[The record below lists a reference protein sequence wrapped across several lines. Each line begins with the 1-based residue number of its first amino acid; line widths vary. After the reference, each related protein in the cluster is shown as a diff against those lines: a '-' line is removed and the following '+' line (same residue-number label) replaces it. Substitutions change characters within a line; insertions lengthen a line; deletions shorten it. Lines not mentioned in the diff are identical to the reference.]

1 MFTDPKADD
10 YLAWL
15 HQTDEQDRGQFTHF
29 EQHRGT
35 SESQRIRQKNSSST
49 QTSNAAARVGVL
61 ELDSLPAEAPVDIV
75 DLIQKTRNITDRE
88 LPFIGRR
95 SAITAPQ
102 QFQSPTSLEAFVGGI
117 AHHFNNLFMAMQGY
131 VSLVALDTEDNHPH
145 AERLKRIEKLIHSES
160 MLTNDLLGI
169 VFGRGCRIS
178 NHRQTRLLKEI
189 IKISDYLEP
198 VDASDHIE
206 VSSHPTPDLPEYALR
221 RLCGSIACIINRL
234 LAEIQE
240 HAVLMIAQTDWR
252 LPPYEWLMKIEKHVQ
267 EGFSLIRDLFN
278 YAGSRTREQNCRL
291 HPQQLTE
298 LALETYFLREEK
310 YRLHVDVDRELSIM
324 NVNGRQMATILQK
337 LYDNAAEAM
346 IEGGEI
352 FLSAKNIPPEEI
364 YEFGW
369 NVPARLYVQ
378 LTVRDTGRG
387 IDASVLKRIFEPF
400 FTTKGFA
407 NHHGLGLS
415 SVYGLVKSIDGSI
428 AVSSNPGMETAVR
441 VYLPA
446 IDSAGSKYTG
456 AKLRVKISD
465 NNQVIHLGK
474 KRKSKKVKYH

>member
-1 MFTDPKADD
+1 MFIDPKADD

-15 HQTDEQDRGQFTHF
+15 HRTDKQDRGQFTQF
-29 EQHRGT
+29 EQRGN
-35 SESQRIRQKNSSST
+35 SESQRIRQPNASST
-49 QTSNAAARVGVL
+49 QTSNTAARVSVL

-75 DLIQKTRNITDRE
+75 DLIQKTRNITECD
-88 LPFIGRR
+88 LPFIGNR
-95 SAITAPQ
+95 SSIDAPQ
-102 QFQSPTSLEAFVGGI
+102 QFQSPTSLETFVEGI

-131 VSLVALDTEDNHPH
+131 VSLVVLETEDNHPH

-178 NHRQTRLLKEI
+178 NHRQTQLLKEI
-189 IKISDYLEP
+189 IKISDYLDP

-206 VSSHPTPDLPEYALR
+206 VSCDPIPDLPEYALR

-240 HAVLMIAQTDWR
+240 HAVLMIAQTDRR
-252 LPPYEWLMKIEKHVQ
+252 LSLYEWLMKIEKHVQ
-267 EGFSLIRDLFN
+267 EGFSMIHDLFN
-278 YAGSRTREQNCRL
+278 YAGSRTRVQNCRL
-291 HPQQLTE
+291 HPKQLTE
-298 LALETYFLREEK
+298 LALEAYFLREEK
-310 YRLHVDVDRELSIM
+310 YQLHVDVDRELSIIKLD
-324 NVNGRQMATILQK
+324 GHQMATILQK

-346 IEGGEI
+346 IDGGEI
-352 FLSAKNIPPEEI
+352 SLSAKNIAPEEI
-364 YEFGW
+364 FECGW

-415 SVYGLVKSIDGSI
+415 SVYGLVKSLDGHI
-428 AVSSNPGMETAVR
+428 AVSSKPGMETAFR

-446 IDSAGSKYTG
+446 NDSTDSKYAG
-456 AKLRVKISD
+456 AKLQVKISD
-465 NNQVIHLGK
+465 DNQVIHLGK
-474 KRKSKKVKYH
+474 KRKCRKVKYH

>member
-15 HQTDEQDRGQFTHF
+15 YQPDEQDRGRLTHF
-29 EQHRGT
+29 EQQGT
-35 SESQRIRQKNSSST
+35 STGQGARQKSAGSG
-49 QTSNAAARVGVL
+49 QTTDAAARVERGL
-61 ELDSLPAEAPVDIV
+61 ELGSLPAEAPVDIV
-75 DLIQKTRNITDRE
+75 DLIQNARIITDRE

-95 SAITAPQ
+95 FSTTAPQ
-102 QFQSPTSLEAFVGGI
+102 QFQSPTSLETFVGGI
-117 AHHFNNLFMAMQGY
+117 AHHFNNLFMAIQGY
-131 VSLVALDTEDNHPH
+131 VSLVALDTADNHPH

-178 NHRQTRLLKEI
+178 NHRQTQLLKEI
-189 IKISDYLEP
+189 LKISDYIDP
-198 VDASDHIE
+198 ADASGHIE
-206 VSSHPTPDLPEYALR
+206 MNSHPTPDLPEYALR

-240 HAVLMIAQTDWR
+240 HTVLMIAQTDSR
-252 LPPYEWLMKIEKHVQ
+252 LPHYEWLMKIEKHVQ

-278 YAGSRTREQNCRL
+278 YAGSRTREQNYRL

-298 LALETYFLREEK
+298 LALEAYFLREDK

-324 NVNGRQMATILQK
+324 NLEGRQMATILQK

-352 FLSAKNIPPEEI
+352 FISAQNIPPEEI
-364 YEFGW
+364 YELGW
-369 NVPARLYVQ
+369 NVPARLYVL

-387 IDASVLKRIFEPF
+387 IDATVLKRIFEPF
-400 FTTKGFA
+400 FTTKGFT

-415 SVYGLVKSIDGSI
+415 SVYGMVKTLDGYI
-428 AVSSNPGMETAVR
+428 AVSSKPGTETAFR

-446 IDSAGSKYTG
+446 FDSAGSKYDG

-465 NNQVIHLGK
+465 NNQIIHLGK